1 MTTTKYNLKRRHQ
14 WQGMRTRNELLADI
28 WQGTKKGAQIAAVML
43 LIVLGLGWLQER
55 DLRDA
60 EADAIERAK
69 AAEAKAHKMLAHVL
83 NGRSLIDH
91 KTGDVFFVQVS
102 RQEGL

>member
-1 MTTTKYNLKRRHQ
+1 MTTKYKIKRYAALR
-14 WQGMRTRNELLADI
+14 GMRTRREFIYDLWSRAKAGVEIAVGLLLLLA
-28 WQGTKKGAQIAAVML
+28 VF
-43 LIVLGLGWLQER
+43 GWMQER

-60 EADAIERAK
+60 EADAITQAQER
-69 AAEAKAHKMLAHVL
+69 EAKAHKMLAHVL